1 MSDEGSSREIAQ
13 ASAATSHSLD
23 ERTIAAVLDVERQ
36 RIDRDNRRTAIMEK
50 QLEVEDAEAQ
60 RQFTYFTQTRDA
72 EIALRQDQLKFV
84 RKVIW
89 TLLALG
95 SVVVLSLL
103 GLLIFGDDA
112 QSMTVAAI
120 VKPLLIGLAG
130 YGVVTALARV
140 FKALIRR

>member
-1 MSDEGSSREIAQ
+1 
-13 ASAATSHSLD
+13 
-23 ERTIAAVLDVERQ
+23 
-36 RIDRDNRRTAIMEK
+36 MEK

-112 QSMTVAAI
+112 QSMTAAAI
-120 VKPLLIGLAG
+120 VKPLGIGLAG
-130 YGVVTALARV
+130 YGVITALARAV
-140 FKALIRR
+140 NALTRR

>member
-1 MSDEGSSREIAQ
+1 MSDERSAGEIAQ
-13 ASAATSHSLD
+13 ASAATSLSPD
-23 ERTIAAVLDVERQ
+23 ARTIAAVLDIEKQ
-36 RIDRDNRRTAIMEK
+36 RIDRDNRRTAVIEK
-50 QLEVEDAEAQ
+50 RLEIADAEAK
-60 RQFTYFTQTRDA
+60 RQFTHATQTRDA
-72 EIALRQDQLKFV
+72 ELALRQDQLKFV

>member
-13 ASAATSHSLD
+13 ASAATGHSPD
-23 ERTIAAVLDVERQ
+23 ARTIAAVLDIERQ

-60 RQFTYFTQTRDA
+60 RQFTYFTETRDA
-72 EIALRQDQLKFV
+72 ELALRQDQLKFV

-95 SVVVLSLL
+95 SVVGLSLL
-103 GLLIFGDDA
+103 GLLAFGDDA
-112 QSMTVAAI
+112 QSMTAAAI
-120 VKPLLIGLAG
+120 FKPLGIGVAG
-130 YGVVTALARV
+130 YGVITVFLRPFNALT
-140 FKALIRR
+140 RR

>member
-1 MSDEGSSREIAQ
+1 MPDEGSSGEIAR
-13 ASAATSHSLD
+13 ASAATSHSPD
-23 ERTIAAVLDVERQ
+23 EQAIAAVLDIERQ
-36 RIDRDNRRTAIMEK
+36 RIDRDNRRTAVIEK

-60 RQFTYFTQTRDA
+60 RQFTYVTETRDA

-84 RKVIW
+84 RKVILA
-89 TLLALG
+89 LLALVN
-95 SVVVLSLL
+95 VVVLSLL

-130 YGVVTALARV
+130 YGVVTALARTV
-140 FKALIRR
+140 NALIRR